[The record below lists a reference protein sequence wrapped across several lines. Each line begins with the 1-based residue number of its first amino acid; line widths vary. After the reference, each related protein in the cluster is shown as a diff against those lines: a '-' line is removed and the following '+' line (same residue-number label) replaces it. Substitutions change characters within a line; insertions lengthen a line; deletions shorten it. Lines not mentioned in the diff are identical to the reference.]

1 MWHKQLWP
9 AVCSVSD
16 ILGEQGLTRDERQ
29 KRAVEMFSAMPPTV
43 QRRVLDCTLLL
54 SMELP
59 DLYAAI
65 VAAANQSEEREP
77 KKGHWK
83 CAGEGGGVRLH
94 STCRPGR

>member
-65 VAAANQSEEREP
+65 VAAANQSEKRER
-77 KKGHWK
+77 KKGLWK
-83 CAGEGGGVRLH
+83 DAD
-94 STCRPGR
+94 TA